1 MGDQE
6 EVQEQMKA
14 DMSAL
19 KKQMASMM
27 DAMLGMKKLM
37 ENNAA
42 TAATISSAVEADPT
56 LPTTA
61 HQPIPN
67 VVGRERSTLGYIS
80 NPHPGYN
87 RVAYPYGLPPNY
99 TPPIIRDD
107 AGHVP
112 PPILEGEPPRQS
124 DEVHEDCQ
132 EHAKGDIDYYSLFPI
147 EASSPSRGR
156 HPTHYLSP
164 TSRENLETPQHSQYF
179 CPQESHPRKQK
190 KRGNSISSKR
200 D

>member
-99 TPPIIRDD
+99 TPLVIHDD

-112 PPILEGEPPRQS
+112 PPILEEEPSRQT
-124 DEVHEDCQ
+124 DEVHEDHR
-132 EHAKGDIDYYSLFPI
+132 EHVQGDIDSYSPFPP
-147 EASSPSRGR
+147 EGPARNVLPQPNLTGEPRNR
-156 HPTHYLSP
+156 PTQRIFLSAGGP
-164 TSRENLETPQHSQYF
+164 PLAAEE
-179 CPQESHPRKQK
+179 K
-190 KRGNSISSKR
+190 GNSISSKR